1 MAENQGQNTNQ
12 HLMKSDDGIKIVLGG
27 IQSKTE
33 IENTILEVQE
43 PAEKWIKFCSTN
55 NVMKTEAENN
65 NKFINEIEKLATQL
79 EQNDVKA
86 YFMSNDVSAEH
97 LLNSLYCLNAL
108 ANYHLYNNHNGE
120 RARKILLNSK
130 KLAEQYVVNRSKRSI
145 TFDGLNK
152 AETLMELSIIKDL
165 PELYTIIIYLLARTY
180 IYQGD
185 KNEAKPYFE
194 LSKYLGNELKLFEG
208 FLSEGRGL
216 GLIEREAIE
225 RGIANQTCSPAQ
237 AIDRL
242 NKSVKLYLKLKSDDN
257 EYKEGYKPGI
267 GENKKIIPAEDTYNQ
282 IDCSEHLIKHYMLLI
297 SLTEDKT
304 KLAEYLNELSNQL
317 IGNNKSPSMLKQLK
331 DVLPKKLATIY
342 NTLGKTLLK
351 LYDQNI
357 EFHKFKV
364 EISKELAL
372 EEKEELIERDDLS
385 FIRQIFTSAK
395 EISRQ
400 SDFNK
405 ADAYDGLTMVC
416 RRQLEQKDLEESERK
431 KLLSSISEN
440 EKSRDEINKELNRVT
455 GS

>member
-1 MAENQGQNTNQ
+1 MAENQGQSTSQ
-12 HLMKSDDGIKIVLGG
+12 HLRKSDDCSKIVLAG
-27 IQSKTE
+27 IQSETP
-33 IENTILEVQE
+33 IENKILKMQE
-43 PAEKWIKFCSTN
+43 DAAKWIKSCSPN
-55 NVMKTEAENN
+55 NVMKAEGESNHR
-65 NKFINEIEKLATQL
+65 FIDEIEELVSQL
-79 EQNDVKA
+79 EQNDIKT
-86 YFMSNDVSAEH
+86 YFMSKDVSAEH
-97 LLNSLYCLNAL
+97 LLNSLYSMCAL
-108 ANYHLYNNHNGE
+108 ANYRLYNNHNGE
-120 RARKILLNSK
+120 MARKILLNSK
-130 KLAEQYVVNRSKRSI
+130 KLSEQYVVNRSKRSI
-145 TFDGLNK
+145 TFDGLTK

-165 PELYTIIIYLLARTY
+165 PEMYTIIIYLLARSF

-208 FLSEGRGL
+208 YLSEGRGL

-431 KLLSSISEN
+431 KLLSFISEN